1 MVRTSIILLNKINQH
16 RPKSLLNKIR
26 IGNNRN
32 IGRIQDKIFSNS
44 VIGEHLV
51 DNPNCFEKCDLNKF
65 KTISKAR
72 SEFQLKALEAIYI
85 LCKNLDLC
93 KKTNLFI
100 RPYHNGLASGH

>member
-51 DNPNCFEKCDLNKF
+51 DNPNCFENHDLNKY
-65 KTISKAR
+65 IVVSKGR
-72 SEFQLKALEAIYI
+72 
-85 LCKNLDLC
+85 N
-93 KKTNLFI
+93 
-100 RPYHNGLASGH
+100 